1 MEKITKKYS
10 IENYDTSIKIIFD
23 NWVDFGMAMEEMQW
37 EPNRE
42 TSMTDEGFNFYF
54 YEEYGRYV
62 VEFSWLSWI
71 EIEEMENENYWKLYH
86 RD

>member
-10 IENYDTSIKIIFD
+10 IENYETSIKIIFD

-42 TSMTDEGFNFYF
+42 TRLLDEGIDFYF

-62 VEFSWLSWI
+62 VEFSWLSWN
-71 EIEEMENENYWKLYH
+71 EIVEMENENNLKLYL